1 MVCLICLN
9 KIEIDLPHDIDVGLC
24 ELWLVT
30 NSVMGKNVNIMD
42 E

>member
-1 MVCLICLN
+1 MVCLN

-30 NSVMGKNVNIMD
+30 NSVMCKSQHNG
-42 E
+42 